1 MYIRL
6 SFGSRLAEQLPRS
19 SFAPAFMK
27 RVALED
33 AGDRAQKL
41 SKPGMVRIPLEQIG
55 FWDKNRGGVGANGHH
70 VHEVAHDVLTNKTK
84 LQRYG
89 HCNIILIPEEM
100 LQQMREANRLR
111 CSCDPLMPKF
121 SKKMKYVAMSKTHFV
136 HAHKLAKD
144 GGRALFNKQ
153 DGVPIVWKTDD
164 YEGALIIEHGI
175 KCQIYDSNLLY
186 DTDAASAL
194 ASEDNLNAT
203 VQWAEDEMQA
213 FGRASEMVDRLSSAD
228 GHATLAL
235 CLASLQIIGLGQFTV
250 DDWKDFLALRVAL
263 PTAHSKV
270 LQNCQFNACA
280 GRVRVKPCD
289 FGLSAKLDPRA
300 PWAKVAL
307 ILFQYISSLQDATG
321 GVSAHTFTGRQEI
334 VVKKMQPDVV
344 KELVTE
350 ADFVM
355 SVDSFI
361 QQMCVAYGKPT
372 QGSANEMNDLLAARG
387 NLLSFCGRYL
397 IRVGGLLEQAAK
409 KATAHQTTL
418 KPEQR
423 ISILDTDSP
432 GKLNKIESS
441 FRTDLVKHNLY
452 TEDTLPKMM
461 YPEVVE
467 ATQTRQGPHGPYTS
481 SAGSNAHHRLI
492 QPPIC
497 APAGPLVLADGQALT
512 EAHVLNRLGVKAYG
526 DEVFVLWIDA
536 PERATGVKVEPV
548 DTISGVAEALDIG
561 GSQSSQGTWCKVKL
575 MSLCLPDA
583 VVALVTKVPQPDS
596 DGSQQPDSESEV
608 TRTVPAD
615 GLRPVPKSKEP
626 PKVSLHPSLRD
637 PGTTLGP
644 YNFDDAAL
652 FCEKAAAAH
661 MILWAHSSGIKA
673 VEGVTVSLISD
684 PGKLPLILQ
693 VRANVAFKK
702 GALLLAPAHGE
713 LLRKDSDAGRD
724 FVQRN
729 GPNPQTQVVHPAM
742 LSHVELDVMTGSID
756 LRVRGGQDGTKSK
769 WLLYSPLLAGK
780 NKNTRD
786 DCLENIAPF
795 WSLLRCSSSAVP
807 HNMEL
812 ESMSFKDGGFDS
824 RVPAFPKLQ
833 KGSVFTVQLPIARN
847 ISYISKGEIL
857 CLPFV

>member
-1 MYIRL
+1 LYIRL
-6 SFGSRLAEQLPRS
+6 SFGSRLAQELPRS
-19 SFAPAFMK
+19 FFAPAFMK
-27 RVALED
+27 RQLLED

-41 SKPGMVRIPLEQIG
+41 IKSGEVRIPLAQIG
-55 FWDKNRGGVGANGHH
+55 FWPKNRGGVGANGYH

-100 LQQMREANRLR
+100 LQKMRDANRLR

-121 SKKMKYVAMSKTHFV
+121 SKEMKFVAMSKTHFL
-136 HAHKLAKD
+136 HAHKLAQD
-144 GGRALFNKQ
+144 GGRTLFNKQ

-164 YEGALIIEHGI
+164 YEGALILEHGI
-175 KCQIYDSNLLY
+175 KCQIYDSSLLY

-203 VQWAEDEMQA
+203 VQWGEDEMQA
-213 FGRASEMVDRLSSAD
+213 FGRASEMVDRLSSGD
-228 GHATLAL
+228 GTTTIGL
-235 CLASLQIIGLGQFTV
+235 CIASLQIIGLGQFTV
-250 DDWKDFLALRVAL
+250 DDWKDFLTLRMAL
-263 PTAHSKV
+263 PTAHSQV

-334 VVKKMQPDVV
+334 VVRKMQPDVV

-355 SVDSFI
+355 SVDAFI

-372 QGSANEMNDLLAARG
+372 QGSANQMNDLLVCRG
-387 NLLSFCGRYL
+387 NLLSLCGRYL
-397 IRVGGLLEQAAK
+397 LRVGGLLEQAAK
-409 KATAHQTTL
+409 KAAAHHTTV
-418 KPEQR
+418 KPEER
-423 ISILDTDSP
+423 INILDTDSP
-432 GKLNKIESS
+432 GKLNKIEAL
-441 FRTDLVKHNLY
+441 FRTDLVKQNLY
-452 TEDTLPKMM
+452 TEDTLPPAI
-461 YPEVVE
+461 YPDVVCAPPD
-467 ATQTRQGPHGPYTS
+467 ATYPHGKPKSLASQCVTNAPVGTS
-481 SAGSNAHHRLI
+481 
-492 QPPIC
+492 C

-536 PERATGVKVEPV
+536 PERATGVKAEPV
-548 DTISGVAEALDIG
+548 DTISGVAEALD
-561 GSQSSQGTWCKVKL
+561 GSQSSQGTWCKVEL

-596 DGSQQPDSESEV
+596 DGSQQPDSESRV

-615 GLRPVPKSKEP
+615 GLRPVPVIKEP
-626 PKVSLHPSLRD
+626 RQTVILHPSLRD

-644 YNFDDAAL
+644 YSFDDAAP
-652 FCEKAAAAH
+652 FCEKAVAAH
-661 MILWAHSSGIKA
+661 MILWAHACGIKS
-673 VEGVTVSLISD
+673 VEGVTVSIISD

-713 LLRKDSDAGRD
+713 LLCKDSDAGRE
-724 FVQRN
+724 FVQGY
-729 GPNPQTQVVHPAM
+729 GPNQTQVVHPAM
-742 LSHVELDVMTGSID
+742 LSHVELDVMTGSND

-769 WLLYSPLLAGK
+769 WFLFSPLLAGK
-780 NKNTRD
+780 NKNTHK
-786 DCLENIAPF
+786 DCLGNVAPF
-795 WSLLRCSSSAVP
+795 WSLLRCSSPAVP

-812 ESMSFKDGGFDS
+812 ESMYFKDGGFDS

-847 ISYISKGEIL
+847 ISHISKGEIL
-857 CLPFV
+857 CLPFA